1 MKKKLMLFLLAALM
15 LTTSAFAVQI
25 PDELMQALYASQ
37 GEPVTF
43 TIKEDAFHSF
53 KDVIGPGA
61 QYAAIIEN
69 PGTVSAS
76 VNQGELQLLDKD
88 GNIVSTIG
96 LYGSTPYEV
105 APGGIAYVVQGY
117 ISLSE
122 EDAAR
127 VASYKAT
134 IVGSTFKEE
143 PAYPTVLPVTA
154 AYAQTEVPDYFGE
167 GKTYDGRV
175 TVQIENNTAATAY
188 DAQVISVLR
197 GKDGKLLAIGNT
209 MAHDVGILPG
219 TTIELLNRISGGL
232 VTKLVELQTEP
243 ATVESFAFVAPEDN

>member
-15 LTTSAFAVQI
+15 LTTSALAVQI
-25 PDELMQALYASQ
+25 PSDLMDALYAGQ

-43 TIKEDAFHSF
+43 TIKEDAFHAFS
-53 KDVIGPGA
+53 DILGPGA

-69 PGTVSAS
+69 PGTTAAS
-76 VNQGELQLLDKD
+76 VSKGELQLLDKD
-88 GNIVSTIG
+88 GAVVSTIA

-105 APGGIAYVVQGY
+105 APGGVAYVIQDY
-117 ISLSE
+117 ITLSE

-134 IVGSTFKEE
+134 INGFAYDEE
-143 PAYPTVLPVTA
+143 PAQAAELPVTS
-154 AYAQTEVPDYFGE
+154 AYAQTEVPNYFDE
-167 GKTYDGRV
+167 GKSYEGHV

-188 DAQVISVLR
+188 DVQVISVLR